1 MYEIDGAE
9 EIELGLEIGLVHF
22 LSMDGIIA
30 CWLLVVMRLGGRVWS
45 GANSDDRSEG
55 TLTWC

>member
-30 CWLLVVMRLGGRVWS
+30 C
-45 GANSDDRSEG
+45 
-55 TLTWC
+55 